1 MEATILR
8 CPICGQ
14 PLNQQEKTL
23 VCGNRHSF
31 DIARQGYVN
40 LLPVTQK
47 HSKHPGDTRDMVAAR
62 RAFLD
67 RGYYAPIAQ
76 TVQRIFGERM
86 PEHPKVLDAGC
97 GEGYYLSQLMPHL
110 PGGTFLGVDISKDA
124 VRYAAGRCKSAM
136 WITASAAH
144 LPVMDGRL
152 DGVMS
157 MFALTMPEEFHRVL
171 TPGGYYLEVTAG
183 REHLMALKELIY
195 PEITE
200 KQEKKS
206 KEYPGFRLVQEETL
220 EFDFSLTEH
229 QEIMQLLTMTP
240 HLWRISREGAQRA
253 AEAET
258 LDDRAQVLF
267 RLYQIVA
274 TSSGL

>member
-1 MEATILR
+1 MEHNILC
-8 CPICGQ
+8 CPVCGQ
-14 PLNQQEKTL
+14 PLNKQDKTL
-23 VCGNRHSF
+23 VCPNRHSF

-76 TVQRIFGERM
+76 AVQHIFGERL
-86 PEHPKVLDAGC
+86 PQCPRVLDAGC
-97 GEGYYLSQLMPHL
+97 GEGYYLSQLMPSL
-110 PGGTFLGVDISKDA
+110 PGGTFFGVDISKDA
-124 VRYAAGRCKSAM
+124 VRYAAGRCKDAM

-144 LPVMDGRL
+144 LPMLTGSL

-157 MFALTMPEEFHRVL
+157 MFALTVPEEFHRVL
-171 TPGGYYLEVTAG
+171 MPGGYFLEVTAG
-183 REHLMALKELIY
+183 RGHLMALKELIY

-200 KQEKKS
+200 KQEKGS
-206 KEYPGFRLVQEETL
+206 KNYPGFRLVQEETL
-220 EFDFSLTEH
+220 EFDFRLTEH

-240 HLWRISREGAQRA
+240 HLWRIGKEGAQRA
-253 AEAET
+253 ENAET
-258 LDDRAQVLF
+258 LQDRAQVLL
-267 RLYQIVA
+267 RLYQSVA

>member
-1 MEATILR
+1 MEPTILC
-8 CPICGQ
+8 CPVCGQ
-14 PLNQQEKTL
+14 PLTQQEKTL
-23 VCGNRHSF
+23 VCPNRHSY

-76 TVQRIFGERM
+76 AVQHIFGEKL
-86 PEHPKVLDAGC
+86 PENPKVLDAGC

-110 PGGTFLGVDISKDA
+110 PGGAFYGVDISKDA

-144 LPVMDGRL
+144 LPIMTGSL

-157 MFALTMPEEFHRVL
+157 MFALTVPEEFHRVL
-171 TPGGYYLEVTAG
+171 APGEFFLEVTAG

-200 KQEKKS
+200 KQEKVS
-206 KEYPGFRLVQEETL
+206 PVYPGFQLVQEETL
-220 EFDFSLTEH
+220 EFDFRLTEH

-240 HLWRISREGAQRA
+240 HLWRIGKEGAQRA
-253 AEAET
+253 EQAES
-258 LDDRAQVLF
+258 LQDRAQVLL
-267 RLYQIVA
+267 RLYQSVA